1 MMTSKAAH
9 PRRNFK
15 IRQYIASKSIARL
28 TLDFIVINAILAIL
42 LASVLVLI
50 TRDYHLGLD
59 YIYHMYTELF
69 GKEPRWSLPDDQFLY
84 KNIRAFLATISL
96 LSPSLFLGMIIYK
109 FFVLRRDNLVFR
121 RYCDLSNG
129 GTEQYLNIHFYISS
143 SLRLHNLQ
151 FTAFIRTYEKALEQ
165 TPTDNY
171 PMNTYPLE
179 LRQDAFYPLP
189 FNYVPSRFRLP
200 LFNPDTLDTPCA
212 QPQLELH
219 DDGTVTVH
227 TFERKIKLDPAQ
239 GDFCQIY
246 VVGRGEVPDLQ
257 SKFSEIGCYQIPA
270 DIRFEPL
277 PDMQTAYDAEKQRF
291 TVKNWLD
298 F

>member
-1 MMTSKAAH
+1 MNNQAAH

-15 IRQYIASKSIARL
+15 IRQYIASKNIARL
-28 TLDFIVINAILAIL
+28 TLDFIIINTVLAIL
-42 LASVLVLI
+42 LASILVLI

-69 GKEPRWSLPDDQFLY
+69 GKEPRWTLPDDKFLY
-84 KNIRAFLATISL
+84 QNIRAFLATISL

-121 RYCDLSNG
+121 RYCDLGMDGS
-129 GTEQYLNIHFYISS
+129 EQYLNIHFYISS
-143 SLRLHNLQ
+143 SLKLHNVK
-151 FTAFIRTYEKALEQ
+151 FHAFIRTYEKALENA
-165 TPTDNY
+165 PTEHY
-171 PMNTYPLE
+171 PMNTFPLE
-179 LRQDAFYPLP
+179 LRQDSFFPLP
-189 FNYVPSRFRLP
+189 FNYVPSRFRIP
-200 LFNPDTLDTPCA
+200 LFNSQSLDVPCA
-212 QPQLELH
+212 NPQLELH
-219 DDGTVTVH
+219 DDGTMTVH
-227 TFERKIKLDPAQ
+227 TYERQIKLNPES

-277 PDMQTAYDAEKQRF
+277 PEMKTAYDARRKHF
-291 TVKNWLD
+291 TVKNWQD